1 MIVGIRYIIE
11 KKERQGAIV
20 FTERKII
27 MRKTTREFIKDSD
40 INMGK
45 IEKRLTEIATSIK
58 MSNKKNMTDINII
71 CEEIFGTILNKLYG
85 LNLVSVS
92 MEFSSNFIAV
102 DLVDYEKRVA
112 YQVTS
117 QDKRDKILSTI
128 DKFNKSDLSDKVDQ
142 LQFLILSSRKHKY
155 RGADKIPLKNG
166 NDFLFSQHIM
176 SFDKLIK
183 EIANKNRKKVTF

>member
-92 MEFSSNFIAV
+92 KGS
-102 DLVDYEKRVA
+102 
-112 YQVTS
+112 
-117 QDKRDKILSTI
+117 
-128 DKFNKSDLSDKVDQ
+128 
-142 LQFLILSSRKHKY
+142 
-155 RGADKIPLKNG
+155 
-166 NDFLFSQHIM
+166 HI
-176 SFDKLIK
+176 
-183 EIANKNRKKVTF
+183 R

>member
-1 MIVGIRYIIE
+1 
-11 KKERQGAIV
+11 
-20 FTERKII
+20 

-40 INMGK
+40 INMEK

-71 CEEIFGTILNKLYG
+71 CEEIFGVILNKLYG

-112 YQVTS
+112 
-117 QDKRDKILSTI
+117 
-128 DKFNKSDLSDKVDQ
+128 
-142 LQFLILSSRKHKY
+142 
-155 RGADKIPLKNG
+155 
-166 NDFLFSQHIM
+166 
-176 SFDKLIK
+176 
-183 EIANKNRKKVTF
+183 